1 MRARPESII
10 RHGNLAVH
18 IQFLEIYLRFK
29 ASEQDRLTYVFCVN
43 EWWHTWEYK
52 AKLLTWLTIFLG
64 ASKVAYQI
72 IHHSWWSALPIYTIL
87 SVISMIITN
96 ADWPRYLLRKTYLS
110 KGGNITMSWTW
121 KRSYSSLRPQFTYLI
136 FIYIHS
142 HLFITL
148 RVYLEP
154 TTNAA
159 LVLHRSWVLI
169 PYRPKFFSGL
179 LLTTAQIVFV
189 FVKIA
194 FMFTSLSAVHIYD
207 FHMFTVI

>member
-1 MRARPESII
+1 MNVKAII
-10 RHGNLAVH
+10 LKSSSAVH
-18 IQFLEIYLRFK
+18 ILDF
-29 ASEQDRLTYVFCVN
+29 
-43 EWWHTWEYK
+43 H
-52 AKLLTWLTIFLG
+52 
-64 ASKVAYQI
+64 
-72 IHHSWWSALPIYTIL
+72 IH
-87 SVISMIITN
+87 
-96 ADWPRYLLRKTYLS
+96 
-110 KGGNITMSWTW
+110 
-121 KRSYSSLRPQFTYLI
+121 
-136 FIYIHS
+136 IHS

>member
-1 MRARPESII
+1 MLIGPA
-10 RHGNLAVH
+10 
-18 IQFLEIYLRFK
+18 
-29 ASEQDRLTYVFCVN
+29 T
-43 EWWHTWEYK
+43 
-52 AKLLTWLTIFLG
+52 
-64 ASKVAYQI
+64 
-72 IHHSWWSALPIYTIL
+72 
-87 SVISMIITN
+87 
-96 ADWPRYLLRKTYLS
+96 RYLLRKTYLS
-110 KGGNITMSWTW
+110 KGSNITMSWSW

-154 TTNAA
+154 ITNAA

-207 FHMFTVI
+207 FHMLQSFNSVSCRLNESKTWACLVVKFRTNIVYTLTKTTRLYALDF

>member
-1 MRARPESII
+1 MLIGPA
-10 RHGNLAVH
+10 
-18 IQFLEIYLRFK
+18 
-29 ASEQDRLTYVFCVN
+29 T
-43 EWWHTWEYK
+43 
-52 AKLLTWLTIFLG
+52 
-64 ASKVAYQI
+64 
-72 IHHSWWSALPIYTIL
+72 
-87 SVISMIITN
+87 
-96 ADWPRYLLRKTYLS
+96 RYLLRKTYLS
-110 KGGNITMSWTW
+110 KVGNITIT
-121 KRSYSSLRPQFTYLI
+121 SYSCLHPQFTYFI

-148 RVYLEP
+148 GVYLEP

-207 FHMFTVI
+207 FHVYSHLTVSVVD